1 MRATPLLISA
11 GMALAAMTAPANA
24 AWHSYISRQLGFSF
38 EAPGEVK
45 TQIGTYRGSAA
56 GPKQTIVYRSVDDN
70 IEYKVTVIPSF
81 HQAQAE
87 GANILGEREYN
98 FMGDKKV
105 LMDTFARVEPGK
117 DSVYGR
123 KMTVELPKNGGRTTA
138 AFYFTKGNLITLE
151 ATVLPANG
159 DYTSPDPSRFIDS
172 IAFVL
177 SRTQPGAT
185 ELQAPEVE

>member
-1 MRATPLLISA
+1 MLATHWL
-11 GMALAAMTAPANA
+11 MAAAMAFSVMTAPANA
-24 AWHSYISRQLGFSF
+24 AWHSYMSRQLGFSF
-38 EAPGEVK
+38 EAPGDVR
-45 TQIGTYRGSAA
+45 TQVGTYRGSAA

-70 IEYKVTVIPSF
+70 IEYKVTLMPSN
-81 HQAQAE
+81 HQAEAE
-87 GANILGEREYN
+87 GANILGEREYT

-105 LMDTFARVEPGK
+105 LMDTFGRVEPGK

-172 IAFVL
+172 IAFLL

-185 ELQAPEVE
+185 ELPSPEVE